1 MRPRSARHVT
11 TTYESPSLASVPV
24 CRVQLVRE
32 RTRVL
37 RATIETVEDAA
48 EALAEHLAHE
58 DREHFAILMLD
69 AKNHLL
75 GIHTVAIGV
84 LTGALVAPREVF
96 KAAILANAASI
107 IVGHNHPSGDPTP
120 SPEDHL
126 VTERL
131 RSAGELLDIP
141 VLDHVVVGEW
151 GSFVSIRSTGTL
163 HSWAKLN
170 GISSP

>member
-1 MRPRSARHVT
+1 MRPRAARHGKQT
-11 TTYESPSLASVPV
+11 LESPIVASVPV

-32 RTRVL
+32 STRVL

-75 GIHTVAIGV
+75 GIHTVAIGI

-120 SPEDHL
+120 SPEDHQ

-141 VLDHVVVGEW
+141 VLDHVVIGEW
-151 GSFVSIRSTGTL
+151 GRFTSLKAMSTTAIKGNPPA
-163 HSWAKLN
+163 SV
-170 GISSP
+170 P